1 MFLVARLDERSAM
14 CVLTLVTCHRC
25 FLSEDG
31 TFSFG
36 FSQLRG
42 KRPSM
47 EDFQDAKIAKIGD
60 RMVGMFGVFDGKPN

>member
-1 MFLVARLDERSAM
+1 MP
-14 CVLTLVTCHRC
+14 VTCHYC
-25 FLSEDG
+25 FSSEDG

-60 RMVGMFGVFDGKPN
+60 QMVGLFGVFDGEP